1 MFTTMPNWCNTD
13 YTLFGYKDDV
23 NRLYQDLKNT
33 VDIDRTQESKP
44 FTFLG
49 NSYWLGYIKKSLLPD
64 IQEELPARG
73 EITYIDEDID
83 DYDNNMAS
91 IKLSTETAWVACSEL
106 MDKLADK
113 YDLQLFYYS
122 EEPGCGIFET
132 NDTEGQFYSFR
143 YMIDSEKDGIEYYE
157 SFEQVA
163 DVIENMTGIRLNDIS
178 EAEDK
183 LSAFNDDNTFLIINE
198 ISVA

>member
-1 MFTTMPNWCNTD
+1 MPNWCNTD

-44 FTFLG
+44 FTFSG

>member
-1 MFTTMPNWCNTD
+1 MPNWCNTD

>member
-1 MFTTMPNWCNTD
+1 MPNWCNTD

-163 DVIENMTGIRLNDIS
+163 DAIENMTGIRLNDIS